1 MRVLYLCPD
10 LGIPF
15 NGHKGASAHVRG
27 FLRAVKLLGHDV
39 TALVSSSECNEWSGI
54 PIVSIP
60 EPDVSSYLSMEK
72 HPRVA
77 RALKHVYNNIAV
89 EQVMKN
95 LVKEF
100 SPELIYERYSPFG
113 GAGSICSRKMGIPH
127 ILEVNALLA
136 EEGKRY
142 RRQALQEASEFLEQT
157 AFQATSLIVTVSR
170 ALKDSL
176 IDSGIPAKKIIEVSN
191 GVDEMFFSPVE
202 SSACDSLQDN
212 IVIGFVGSLKPWHEI
227 NLIVDTFRILASDPV
242 YHLLVVGDGP
252 LMKPL
257 QALKREFPGRVTLT
271 GAIDHQEVPQ
281 YIHAMDIALAPYPK
295 LDKFYF
301 SPLKLLEY
309 MALGKTIVATDVG
322 QISTLI
328 QHGETG
334 WLVPAD
340 NPQLFIEAI
349 RRLSKDRT
357 LREKLGSKAA
367 AEARISHSWRQRVS
381 FIFDF
386 YRDNFMDREWRSLE
400 AEGVH

>member
-1 MRVLYLCPD
+1 MRILYLCPD

-39 TALVSSSECNEWSGI
+39 TALVSSSDCTEWCGI

-60 EPDVSSYLSMEK
+60 EPDVSSSLALDRK
-72 HPRVA
+72 PRVA
-77 RALKHVYNNIAV
+77 RALKHICNNIAV

-95 LVKEF
+95 LIREF

-113 GAGSICSRKMGIPH
+113 GAGSICSRKMRIPH

-142 RRQALQEASEFLEQT
+142 RRQKLQEASEFLEQT
-157 AFQATSLIVTVSR
+157 AFQATSLIVTVSQ

-176 IDSGIPAKKIIEVSN
+176 IESGITATKIIEVSN
-191 GVDEMFFSPVE
+191 GVDEMFFAPVE
-202 SSACDSLQDN
+202 SLACDSFQGN
-212 IVIGFVGSLKPWHEI
+212 IVLGFVGSLKPWHEI

-252 LMKPL
+252 LMKTL
-257 QALKREFPGRVTLT
+257 KALKREFPGRVTLT
-271 GAIDHQEVPQ
+271 GAIDHQDVPR

-328 QHGETG
+328 THGETG
-334 WLVPAD
+334 WLVPPD
-340 NPQLFIEAI
+340 NSQHFIEAI

-367 AEARISHSWRQRVS
+367 AEARASHSWRQRVS
-381 FIFDF
+381 FIFDI
-386 YRDNFMDREWRSLE
+386 YRENFMERERKSLE
-400 AEGVH
+400 AKGVH